1 MTIADIT
8 DEYLKV
14 AGLERRPPDLAF
26 LSELTS
32 RHLANFSFSSVGPM
46 LGDELPLDVE
56 AVYRRIVVNH
66 RGGYCFEQNGL
77 MQAVLAELGFAVTLC
92 LARVI
97 HNQDTHPGLTH
108 RITLVEIAGKQ
119 YVADVGF
126 GSTGPRFPV
135 GMTGEEVR
143 EDFRVFRIAEGRP
156 GEYHMQ
162 ILKDGSYFSLYR
174 FERHRYGQSDCELGH
189 FYSHK
194 HPRANFVNHLVV
206 SRILAGEVR
215 SLRNHELW
223 LIRADGEE
231 RFTITD
237 SAQLRTELHDR
248 FDIDVDESEAHRLF
262 QRSAGHAVTNAVTSR
277 SA

>member
-1 MTIADIT
+1 MTITEMT
-8 DEYLKV
+8 DAYLGV
-14 AGLERRPPDLAF
+14 LGLERRQPDLAF
-26 LSELTS
+26 LAELTS

-46 LGDELPLDVE
+46 LGNDLPLDIE
-56 AVYRRIVVNH
+56 AVYRRIVVNR

-77 MQAVLAELGFAVTLC
+77 MQAVLEELGFPVTLC

-126 GSTGPRFPV
+126 GATGPRFPV
-135 GMTGEEVR
+135 AMTGEAVH

-162 ILKDGSYFSLYR
+162 ILKDGAHFSLYR
-174 FERHRYGQSDCELGH
+174 FERHRYGQSDCEVGH

-194 HPRANFVNHLVV
+194 HPAANFVNHLVV
-206 SRILAGEVR
+206 ARILADEIR
-215 SLRNHELW
+215 SLRNRDYRVYTANGE
-223 LIRADGEE
+223 RMQTVEDG
-231 RFTITD
+231 
-237 SAQLRTELHDR
+237 AQLRELLNGC
-248 FDIDVDESEAHRLF
+248 FGIDVDDAEARRLF
-262 QRSAGHAVTNAVTSR
+262 AKTG
-277 SA
+277 

>member
-8 DEYLKV
+8 DEYLKIV
-14 AGLERRPPDLAF
+14 GLKRRAPDLAF
-26 LSELTS
+26 LNELTS
-32 RHLANFSFSSVGPM
+32 RHLANFSFASVGPM

-56 AVYRRIVVNH
+56 AVYRRIVVDR

-77 MQAVLAELGFAVTLC
+77 MQAVLEELGFPVTLC

-108 RITLVEIAGKQ
+108 RITLVEIDGMQ

-126 GSTGPRFPV
+126 GSTGPRLPV
-135 GMTGEEVR
+135 GMTGEEVH
-143 EDFRVFRIAEGRP
+143 EDFRVFRIAEGRA

-162 ILKDGSYFSLYR
+162 ILKDGAYFSLYR
-174 FERHRYGQSDCELGH
+174 FELHRYGQSDCELGH

-206 SRILAGEVR
+206 SRILADEVR

-223 LIRADGEE
+223 LIRASGEE
-231 RFTITD
+231 RLAIMD
-237 SAQLRTELHDR
+237 STQLRTELHCR
-248 FDIDVDESEAHRLF
+248 FGIDVDEPEARRLF
-262 QRSAGHAVTNAVTSR
+262 ERSAGSTAVNMAASG